1 MYLKLIPICF
11 ILIVALAPAEI
22 GLAQSKPKL
31 NVLLEEGQT
40 QYRAQDF
47 DASED
52 AFQRAIDVY
61 PKSHLVH
68 YWLGMVDYARQEDEA
83 ALKHFKKVVK
93 IEPDHPDAILSVG
106 SLGRISEQG
115 L

>member
-1 MYLKLIPICF
+1 
-11 ILIVALAPAEI
+11 
-22 GLAQSKPKL
+22 
-31 NVLLEEGQT
+31 
-40 QYRAQDF
+40 
-47 DASED
+47 
-52 AFQRAIDVY
+52 
-61 PKSHLVH
+61 
-68 YWLGMVDYARQEDEA
+68 MVDYARQEDEA